1 MDLEGDDDCLSNTEQ
16 DESDPEFNY
25 DVTKEHWDVN
35 SEEILRDF
43 NQDVCSDLDM
53 PEFSTSVVT
62 TFSTFLFL
70 WATFYGISAT
80 ALNHLIN
87 FLHYMFSLLSSASPN
102 IAALLAVFPTSLHML
117 KMKLNLSKDPFEKYV
132 ICPSCC
138 SLYTFEECLQTD
150 SSGRKTPK
158 TCNYIAF
165 RQHPIASYRK
175 PCGLVF

>member
-1 MDLEGDDDCLSNTEQ
+1 MDQEGDDDCLSNTEQ
-16 DESDPEFNY
+16 DESDSEFNY

-80 ALNHLIN
+80 ALNHLIK
-87 FLHYMFSLLSSASPN
+87 FVF
-102 IAALLAVFPTSLHML
+102 IAVFCFSKYCCFACCFSNFTSYA
-117 KMKLNLSKDPFEKYV
+117 KKE
-132 ICPSCC
+132 
-138 SLYTFEECLQTD
+138 
-150 SSGRKTPK
+150 
-158 TCNYIAF
+158 A
-165 RQHPIASYRK
+165 
-175 PCGLVF
+175 